1 MEHLPHFFSYIY
13 FCNTSIVLSKLKEYD
28 SDHLCPDTYENI
40 YDEFY
45 CRKIDKIKLKN
56 INFTENIFIKPVDNS
71 KSFDGF
77 IVTSQK
83 NLDELK
89 YIDPDMDVYKSEII
103 NIIAEYRLLIGNGK
117 IYGSAHMKG
126 IIIENYLN
134 IINVSKLIELTGL
147 KFRCVDVG
155 FISTDKWL
163 VVEVNPMY
171 SLDDYNMNIIN
182 YMNFCIDAD

>member
-1 MEHLPHFFSYIY
+1 MHIIIEKSWTDYGEADDIILYCTENNIKFDVFSSEELEHLPHFFSYIY

-89 YIDPDMDVYKSEII
+89 YIDPDMDVYKSEIN

-117 IYGSAHMKG
+117 IYGSAHMKR
-126 IIIENYLN
+126 IIIEN
-134 IINVSKLIELTGL
+134 
-147 KFRCVDVG
+147 
-155 FISTDKWL
+155 
-163 VVEVNPMY
+163 
-171 SLDDYNMNIIN
+171 
-182 YMNFCIDAD
+182 